1 MLKDANTEIPNA
13 KKTCVQSTK
22 SAIISRVLVG
32 SPPRK
37 HTSSAVQVRGSG
49 MQYVPVY
56 YTIGLFRC
64 FTNQT
69 TSAMQ
74 AATVGPC
81 GCWPRNH
88 QIQLLDYALGQQRKS
103 TQESPDTTCS
113 LNYSGLWVGSE
124 EGVLNLI
131 IILHIDN
138 AKDDDCWLK
147 VVRQQLEW
155 IGHCLT
161 QALLLCYS
169 NTVLYQI
176 PDTTVPI

>member
-1 MLKDANTEIPNA
+1 MAGSSPRKRNA
-13 KKTCVQSTK
+13 EHFKKCWKTQIQKYKTPMWTTCVQNTK

-37 HTSSAVQVRGSG
+37 HTSSAVQVRGSR

-88 QIQLLDYALGQQRKS
+88 QIQLLDYEFGQRKS
-103 TQESPDTTCS
+103 TQESPDTTFS

-124 EGVLNLI
+124 EGI
-131 IILHIDN
+131 QIFWIWESFYILTMRRTMI
-138 AKDDDCWLK
+138 AGWKL
-147 VVRQQLEW
+147 
-155 IGHCLT
+155 
-161 QALLLCYS
+161 
-169 NTVLYQI
+169 
-176 PDTTVPI
+176 